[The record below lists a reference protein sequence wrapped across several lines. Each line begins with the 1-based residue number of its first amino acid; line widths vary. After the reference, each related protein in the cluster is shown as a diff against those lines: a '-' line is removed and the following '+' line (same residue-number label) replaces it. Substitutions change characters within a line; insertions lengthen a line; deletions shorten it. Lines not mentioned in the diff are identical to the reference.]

1 MTDRISTI
9 TRRIAAVATA
19 ALFVACADSTAP
31 LDGDSDAA
39 LAAQT
44 FSKLADSVTRTGGD
58 ADVGTAYSGI
68 AGILRMGGQVTPI
81 ALTIDGVAKTF
92 MATAMTVETTVN
104 DCPPNAQCFAPA
116 TTYSLR
122 SLIAWERDNPTRLVQ
137 ISSTTN
143 DEQIGAIL
151 DPSPLALY
159 ARMASLIY
167 MDGTGATFLGVSG
180 PQKFDVAKSA
190 TLCPAGVE
198 SDTTLRILRPNGTC
212 NLADHTVSFSG
223 RLEPSPFQSVS
234 NIAKVQHTITMTA
247 QAVHGTFRTLTVTPC
262 DPSCYQPV
270 DSLSVP
276 PVIVRPSNQLPATLS
291 ASVNGDVTLT
301 FTVKNPSADPVKVV
315 FPSSQRYDFTAIDST
330 TGKGVWSWAATRDFL
345 QALGEETVPGGGSL
359 TFVEKWTPP
368 KRGLYLVHARLT
380 STSHRSEAYASV
392 VVP

>member
-1 MTDRISTI
+1 MTDRISAI
-9 TRRIAAVATA
+9 TRRIAAVVTA

-31 LDGDSDAA
+31 RDGGSDAA

-81 ALTIDGVAKTF
+81 ALTIDGIAKTF

-104 DCPPNAQCFAPA
+104 DCPPNAQCFAPP

-180 PQKFDVAKSA
+180 AQKFDVTKSA
-190 TLCPAGVE
+190 TPCPAGVE

-223 RLEPSPFQSVS
+223 RLEPSPFQTVS
-234 NIAKVQHTITMTA
+234 NIAKVQHTITMNA